1 MEDTIASLNRRYS
14 TMQTVGD
21 RLAELIPQGGGIL
34 TQCYGETVIGT
45 LIQAAKMQGKA
56 FRVCCAET
64 RPYLQGARLTASCF
78 AEAGFDTTVLTDNM
92 IAWAMQQGMIDLFT
106 SAADTITRDG
116 HIANK
121 IGTFQIAL
129 LADRFGIPYYVTG
142 IPDRDKRTGDDIV
155 IEMRDPAQVL
165 EYRGILNCLPG
176 VKALYPAF
184 DVVPP
189 ELIAG
194 VVTDQ
199 GVYAATE
206 LDRYF
211 DSGALEFY

>member
-1 MEDTIASLNRRYS
+1 
-14 TMQTVGD
+14 
-21 RLAELIPQGGGIL
+21 
-34 TQCYGETVIGT
+34 
-45 LIQAAKMQGKA
+45 
-56 FRVCCAET
+56 
-64 RPYLQGARLTASCF
+64 
-78 AEAGFDTTVLTDNM
+78 M

-129 LADRFGIPYYVTG
+129 LADHFGIPYYVTG
-142 IPDRDKRTGDDIV
+142 IPDRDKLTKDDIV

-165 EYRGILNCLPG
+165 EYRGIRNCLPG
-176 VKALYPAF
+176 VNALYPAF

-194 VVTDQ
+194 VVTDR
-199 GVYAATE
+199 GVYAAAE
-206 LDRYF
+206 LCNIKLPRFGTIVPNRGKTVDQAISDGFYQNGRVEEFNYAF
-211 DSGALEFY
+211 ADTLRRASRLLRASGRPALRAP

>member
-1 MEDTIASLNRRYS
+1 MEDTVASLNRRYR
-14 TMQTVGD
+14 TMQSVGD
-21 RLAELIPQGGGIL
+21 RLAERIPQGGSIL

-45 LIQAAKMQGKA
+45 LIRAAKKQGKT
-56 FRVCCAET
+56 FRVYCAET

-129 LADRFGIPYYVTG
+129 LADHFGIPYYVTG
-142 IPDRDKRTGDDIV
+142 IPDRDKLTKDDIV

-165 EYRGILNCLPG
+165 EYRGIRNCLPG

-194 VVTDQ
+194 VVTDR
-199 GVYAATE
+199 GVYAAAE

-211 DSGALEFY
+211 DVGAPEFY